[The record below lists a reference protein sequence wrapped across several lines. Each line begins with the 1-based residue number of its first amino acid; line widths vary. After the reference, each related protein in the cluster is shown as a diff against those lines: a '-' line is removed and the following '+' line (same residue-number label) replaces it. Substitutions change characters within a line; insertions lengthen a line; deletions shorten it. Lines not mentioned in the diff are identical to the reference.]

1 MKKYVLF
8 LSMLGIS
15 ANSLFAAAVNSNGSN
30 PVKHEEQAKML
41 AQAADCST
49 MSVDEQNFANQLND
63 MNNRTAFCTQFT
75 SQQRQQAMQMNGQLD
90 SSGNMM
96 NADQAVQQVMQMN
109 STPAMQQG
117 KRTGGGCPVK

>member
-30 PVKHEEQAKML
+30 PQEGQTKLL
-41 AQAADCST
+41 AEAAECST
-49 MSVDEQNFANQLND
+49 LTPAEQNFANQLND
-63 MNNRTAFCTQFT
+63 MNNRSTFCTQFT

-96 NADQAVQQVMQMN
+96 NPDQAVQQVMRMS
-109 STPAMQQG
+109 STPAMQPK

>member
-1 MKKYVLF
+1 MKKHILF

-15 ANSLFAAAVNSNGSN
+15 ASSLFAAAANSNGSN
-30 PVKHEEQAKML
+30 PQEGQEKML

-49 MSVDEQNFANQLND
+49 MSIAEQSFANQLND

-75 SQQRQQAMQMNGQLD
+75 PQQRQQAMQMNGQLD

-96 NADQAVQQVMQMN
+96 SADQAVQQVMQMN